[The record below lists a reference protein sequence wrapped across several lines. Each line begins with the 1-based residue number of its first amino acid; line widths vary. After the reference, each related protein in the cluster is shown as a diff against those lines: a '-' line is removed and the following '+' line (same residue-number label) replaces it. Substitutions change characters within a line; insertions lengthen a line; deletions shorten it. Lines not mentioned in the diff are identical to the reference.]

1 MAASP
6 NLSSLLSSIR
16 VDMRDLGD
24 CKSYSQE
31 ELNRQAINVWNADSV
46 FCSLQKLAYSLSVD
60 RIVLAEMT
68 NRREPEPIGPSSQ
81 GLTSKDIQGI
91 YAWQVSTETVD
102 EEMNNWHL
110 SSRQKSDV
118 RKIVSNGGAVIIVSA
133 FADDACEIL
142 SHELGHHISE
152 FHAGFN
158 RRAELFTAPTNLGRE
173 DSRLD
178 PYCRQNK
185 AEFFAESFRFYLT
198 GEPMRKIDL
207 RGILK
212 RVRKNDSRAFNLLR
226 NYRKRAV
233 RAAHISARSLN
244 LNRDTSLAA

>member
-6 NLSSLLSSIR
+6 NLAFLSSNR
-16 VDMRDLGD
+16 VNMRDLAD

-60 RIVLAEMT
+60 RIVLAKMT
-68 NRREPEPIGPSSQ
+68 NRRKSEPIGPSSQ
-81 GLTSKDIQGI
+81 GLTSKNIQGI
-91 YAWQVSTETVD
+91 YVWRVSTETVD

-118 RKIVSNGGAVIIVSA
+118 RKIVSKGGAVIMVSA

-142 SHELGHHISE
+142 SHELGHHMSE
-152 FHAGFN
+152 FHAGFT
-158 RRAELFTAPTNLGRE
+158 RAELFTAPTNPGRE

-178 PYCRQNK
+178 AYCKQNK
-185 AEFFAESFRFYLT
+185 AEFFAESFRFYL
-198 GEPMRKIDL
+198 GGDPMGRIDL
-207 RGILK
+207 RPLLG
-212 RVRKNDSRAFNLLR
+212 RVRKNDCRAFKLLQTYRASAISR
-226 NYRKRAV
+226 N
-233 RAAHISARSLN
+233 
-244 LNRDTSLAA
+244 

>member
-1 MAASP
+1 MISVEKVER
-6 NLSSLLSSIR
+6 SLALPVI
-16 VDMRDLGD
+16 DMRDLGD

-31 ELNRQAINVWNADSV
+31 ELNQQAINVWNADSV
-46 FCSLQKLAYSLSVD
+46 FRSLQKLAYSLSVD

-68 NRREPEPIGPSSQ
+68 NWRGSEPIGPSSQ

-91 YAWQVSTETVD
+91 YVWKVSTETID

-110 SSRQKSDV
+110 SSRQKSDI

-152 FHAGFN
+152 FHAGFT
-158 RRAELFTAPTNLGRE
+158 RAELLTAPTNPGRE

-178 PYCRQNK
+178 AYCRQNK
-185 AEFFAESFRFYLT
+185 AEFFAESFRFYL
-198 GEPMRKIDL
+198 GGDPMGRIDL
-207 RGILK
+207 RPLLG
-212 RVRKNDSRAFNLLR
+212 RVHKNDCRAFKLLQT
-226 NYRKRAV
+226 YRA
-233 RAAHISARSLN
+233 SAKS
-244 LNRDTSLAA
+244 RD